1 MRGFLAA
8 LGGMARM
15 HAAAYT
21 ALHAVARAHGWTAH
35 VSVAHHERP
44 MRALNPHS
52 LIDRVAT
59 VLPNAIFNRWF
70 LRACTVGRL
79 LPPVGRG
86 QMVPGLRASLD
97 YLALNYYCEEF
108 VRFNH
113 RRAAGLFAESLMPG
127 DKPVS
132 SFGWAIDPDGLR
144 RAIER
149 LWREFRLP
157 ILITENGVAD
167 EADELR
173 PRFIVDHLDAVCD
186 ALAAGA
192 DVRAYLHWTAMDNF
206 EWAQGYSKRFGLFAV
221 DRATLERTAKP
232 SAAVFAEICRTR
244 SVPAQRAG

>member
-1 MRGFLAA
+1 
-8 LGGMARM
+8 
-15 HAAAYT
+15 
-21 ALHAVARAHGWTAH
+21 
-35 VSVAHHERP
+35 
-44 MRALNPHS
+44 
-52 LIDRVAT
+52 
-59 VLPNAIFNRWF
+59 
-70 LRACTVGRL
+70 
-79 LPPVGRG
+79 
-86 QMVPGLRASLD
+86 
-97 YLALNYYCEEF
+97 
-108 VRFNH
+108 
-113 RRAAGLFAESLMPG
+113 MPG

-144 RAIER
+144 RAIEH

-244 SVPAQRAG
+244 SVPARRAG